1 MNMNSKDKKI
11 LKELRLGSMKNIKDD
26 EFMMIE
32 KEVEKYGIENLKGY
46 AKSMIDK
53 GMRELAFT
61 IKKAISIKQGD
72 MVSWNSSGGKAE
84 GKVVRIV
91 RDGVINVPDSSFK
104 ITGEQDDPAVL
115 IQLYRDDKPTETQVG
130 HRMSTL
136 KKKVV

>member
-1 MNMNSKDKKI
+1 MNTKDKRI
-11 LKELRLGSMKNIKDD
+11 LKELRSSSMMKMDD
-26 EFMMIE
+26 AEWALIE
-32 KEVEKYGIENLKGY
+32 EEVEKYGIDNLKGY

-53 GMRELAFT
+53 GMRSLALN
-61 IKKAISIKQGD
+61 IKKEISIKQGD
-72 MVSWNSSGGKAE
+72 MVSWNSSGGRAE

-136 KKKVV
+136 RKR